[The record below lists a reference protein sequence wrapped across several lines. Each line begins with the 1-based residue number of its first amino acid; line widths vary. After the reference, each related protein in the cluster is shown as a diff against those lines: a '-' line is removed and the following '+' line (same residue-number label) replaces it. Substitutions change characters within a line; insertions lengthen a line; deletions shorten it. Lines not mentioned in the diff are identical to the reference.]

1 MRPAP
6 SSTVAGTAA
15 ILCPQGPA
23 GTPDKASG
31 LRYLAPMQC
40 ITTTASLA
48 HACARMARQPFVTVD
63 TEFLRESTYYPRLCV
78 AQMASTDEAMVIDAL
93 AEGID
98 LAPFFALM
106 ADANVLKVF
115 HAARQDIEICW
126 HEAGIIPSPL
136 VDTQVAAMVLG
147 FGDSIS
153 YDQLVQ
159 RITGD
164 NLDKSNRFTD
174 WTRRPLSDAQLAY
187 AISDV
192 THLRDVYLALAADL
206 DKRGRSEW
214 MREEMRVLTSP
225 ATYRSEP
232 EHAWE
237 RLKTRVRKPKELAI
251 LIEVAAW
258 REREAQERDVP
269 RSRVLKDDVIG
280 DIAVQAPTTI
290 ERLASLRSLPKGFER
305 SRWGEAIVA
314 AVQRGLARDPKSLP
328 RLERPRPPVNG
339 QATVELLKVLLR
351 MTAER
356 HGVAAK
362 VIATVD
368 DLDRIAA
375 DDDADVPALSG
386 WRRELFGDKALALKQ
401 GRLTLAIEKGRVVAL
416 ERE

>member
-1 MRPAP
+1 
-6 SSTVAGTAA
+6 
-15 ILCPQGPA
+15 
-23 GTPDKASG
+23 
-31 LRYLAPMQC
+31 MQP
-40 ITTTASLA
+40 ITTTTNLA
-48 HACARMARQPFVTVD
+48 DACARMACHSFVTVD

-78 AQMASTDEAMVIDAL
+78 AQMASTDEAIVIDTL
-93 AEGID
+93 AEGMD
-98 LAPFFALM
+98 FAPFFALM
-106 ADANVLKVF
+106 ANQNVIKVF

-126 HEAGIIPSPL
+126 HEAGIIPSPII
-136 VDTQVAAMVLG
+136 DTQVAAMVLG
-147 FGDSIS
+147 YGDAIS

-164 NLDKSNRFTD
+164 SLDKSNRFTD
-174 WTRRPLSDAQLAY
+174 WTRRPLSEAQLAY

-192 THLRDVYLALAADL
+192 THLRDVYLKLSADL
-206 DKRGRSEW
+206 DRRGRSDW
-214 MREEMRVLTSP
+214 MREEMKVLTSP
-225 ATYRSEP
+225 ATYRFEP

-237 RLKTRVRKPKELAI
+237 RLKTRVRKPKELAV

-269 RSRVLKDDVIG
+269 RGRVLKDDVIG

-290 ERLASLRSLPKGFER
+290 ERLASLRSLPRGFER
-305 SRWGEAIVA
+305 SKWGEAIVE
-314 AVQRGLARDPKSLP
+314 AVQRGLARDPKTLP
-328 RLERPRPPVNG
+328 RFERPKPPING

-356 HGVAAK
+356 HAVAAK

-375 DDDADVPALSG
+375 DDDADVPAMSG
-386 WRRELFGDKALALKQ
+386 WRRELFGEKALALKQ
-401 GRLTLAIEKGRVVAL
+401 GRLSLAVEKGRVVAV